1 MNKTKLL
8 KTLFAVFALC
18 ISLNAQSQEKYQY
31 TIGIDEVQT
40 EEAAKESDDIL
51 RPMFDVPA
59 LFEKNSKLLVFTTSA
74 RIEESS
80 LIEKLEQSGFHLNS
94 FSKIDVE

>member
-1 MNKTKLL
+1 MNKTKQL
-8 KTLFAVFALC
+8 KTLIAVCALFV
-18 ISLNAQSQEKYQY
+18 SLSAQSQENYQY
-31 TIGIDEVQT
+31 TIGINEIQT
-40 EEAAKESDDIL
+40 QEAAKESDNIL
-51 RPMFDVPA
+51 RPIFDVPA